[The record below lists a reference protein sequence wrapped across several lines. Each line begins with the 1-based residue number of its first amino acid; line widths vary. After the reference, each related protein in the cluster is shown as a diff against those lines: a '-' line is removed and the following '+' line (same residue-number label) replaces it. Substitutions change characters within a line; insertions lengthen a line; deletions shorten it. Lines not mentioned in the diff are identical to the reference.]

1 MRRIVDAR
9 SNTPKYLKVNVE
21 GYSLSSEL
29 RISNISFG
37 GNYSSYC
44 REVFCVSG
52 NEVRVV
58 F

>member
-1 MRRIVDAR
+1 MSSIVVAR
-9 SNTPKYLKVNVE
+9 GNALKYLKVNIE
-21 GYSLSSEL
+21 SYSLSSEL
-29 RISNISFG
+29 RISSISLG